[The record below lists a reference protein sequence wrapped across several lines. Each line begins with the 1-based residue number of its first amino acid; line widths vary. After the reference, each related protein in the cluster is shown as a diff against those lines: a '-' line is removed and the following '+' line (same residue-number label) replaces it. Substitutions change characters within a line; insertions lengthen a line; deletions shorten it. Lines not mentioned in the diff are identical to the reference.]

1 MEIMKHLIGLIL
13 EYQETLYRIAKS
25 RLACEDDICDVVQNT
40 LISAYKSLNTL
51 KNEKYFKT
59 WLIKILINKCN
70 NFYSELK
77 KDNISFDILEEHTLL
92 NKEDFTNN
100 FSIEYLINSLS
111 KDEQTILNLYYVEGY
126 SEREISRI
134 LDLNYATIRT
144 KIRRAKEKIALK
156 LADEEV

>member
-1 MEIMKHLIGLIL
+1 MKHLIGLIL

>member
-77 KDNISFDILEEHTLL
+77 KDNVSFDILEEHTLL

-111 KDEQTILNLYYVEGY
+111 KDEQTNCK
-126 SEREISRI
+126 
-134 LDLNYATIRT
+134 NIRY
-144 KIRRAKEKIALK
+144 KICNN
-156 LADEEV
+156 